1 MISKKDRVLTRG
13 SLDDLNRRK
22 QQLKMLTKKLVRLAK
37 RIGDLDNEIDQ
48 LQEDDIKI
56 SSVLE
61 QAIVKKYNLYQTK
74 IISPHIFSYY

>member
-1 MISKKDRVLTRG
+1 LISKKDRVLTRG